1 MHLMVSHVF
10 GLLMCSQALE
20 MHAGAGMLE
29 AIPVFG
35 HLETFTSSHQ
45 HDNCRLAA
53 NTFLT
58 LLIVQDAAECV
69 CVDAWWSQ
77 GSFA

>member
-1 MHLMVSHVF
+1 MVLHVF

-20 MHAGAGMLE
+20 MHAGAGMLK
-29 AIPVFG
+29 AIQGFG
-35 HLETFTSSHQ
+35 HPETFTSSHQ
-45 HDNCRLAA
+45 HDNCCLAA

-58 LLIVQDAAECV
+58 LLIEQDAAQRV
-69 CVDAWWSQ
+69 CVDEWWSQ